1 MGETSHI
8 LTVATHEFYEI
19 LIPPKKPKRYP
30 NFMFHELS
38 VTASD
43 CPALKAMSLL
53 ERKWILQILHS
64 LGSGR
69 VRFNALQDSI
79 GDLNSVTLSR
89 RLKLLEQYGIVTRE
103 VVQNVP
109 PWVEY
114 ELTSKGE
121 ELMAVISAV
130 EVWCEKWD
138 RSEGRVPLET
148 AV

>member
-1 MGETSHI
+1 MKSQR
-8 LTVATHEFYEI
+8 AT
-19 LIPPKKPKRYP
+19 L

-53 ERKWILQILHS
+53 ERKWILHS

-89 RLKLLEQYGIVTRE
+89 RLKLLEQYGVVTRE

-114 ELTSKGE
+114 ELTPKGR
-121 ELMAVISAV
+121 ELMAVIEAI

-138 RSEGRVPLET
+138 RLEGRLPLKS